1 MRPFRLGVLLLILG
15 LAPSGALAQKDK
27 NKNKNENKENDYH
40 SVLSEH
46 VLSSRL
52 SPPEHLGDY
61 VADGK
66 LRLRLRDAILLT
78 LENNSNI
85 RLEEVPVENQKFALL
100 ATYGPFDPS
109 LQSIFLANR
118 SSSPGYSQ
126 LQGVGV
132 SSNAILNFLTQ
143 SGQITYTQTFQTGTI
158 VQASLASAKNSTN
171 SGFYYFNPNFNTNL
185 SLQFTQPLLRNRGW
199 FPNRAPILIARRNL
213 QQSQAN
219 FEAQVSDIV
228 LQVITGYW
236 QVVQAKGNLE
246 VQQKSLQSAEA
257 SYQRDKRALE
267 LGALPPL
274 DIYRSESE
282 VASRRVQVIQA
293 EYELKHAED
302 SLRLIVG
309 ANQDPYYQA
318 LDLDL
323 TEKPEPVGALETAD
337 IETSLQQALK
347 NRPELAAVGY
357 ALANDDTSIRLAHNQ
372 LQPDLS
378 LQGSYQTAGLGGDQY
393 NLITNQ
399 LLARGGLVSSF
410 GQLFGFGYPS
420 YGATLTLNLPIRNR
434 SAQAN
439 LGTALVSRRG
449 DLYTQRNFREQIS
462 LEVRNAVHQLEQA
475 KLTLAAGETAVDLA
489 EKSRGAEQRKYEL
502 GEGTIFFVLEA
513 QTELAQAELARLQ
526 SQVGYQLAIAAVD
539 HATGNLLGPYQLEI
553 AGLTH

>member
-1 MRPFRLGVLLLILG
+1 MRRCRLGILLLILG
-15 LAPSGALAQKDK
+15 LAAPGALAQKQK
-27 NKNKNENKENDYH
+27 NKDNDYH
-40 SVLSEH
+40 SVLSQR
-46 VLSSRL
+46 VLSPQL
-52 SPPEHLGDY
+52 SPPERLRDY
-61 VADGK
+61 VVDGK
-66 LRLRLRDAILLT
+66 LQLRLRDAILLS
-78 LENNSNI
+78 LENNSSI
-85 RLEEVPVENQKFALL
+85 RLEETPVENQKFALL
-100 ATYGPFDPS
+100 GTYGPFDPK
-109 LQSIFLANR
+109 LQSIFSANR

-126 LQGVGV
+126 LQGVGI

-143 SGQITYTQTFQTGTI
+143 SGQLSYTQLFQTGTT
-158 VQASLASAKNSTN
+158 VEATLLSAKNSTN
-171 SGFYYFNPNFNTNL
+171 SGYYYVNPNFGTTL
-185 SLQFTQPLLRNRGW
+185 TLQFTQPLLRNRGL
-199 FPNRAPILIARRNL
+199 FPNRAPIVIARRNL
-213 QQSQAN
+213 QQSQAT
-219 FEAQVSDIV
+219 FRAQVSDTV
-228 LQVITGYW
+228 LQVVTEYW

-246 VQQKSLQSAEA
+246 VQQKSLESAEA

-293 EYELKHAED
+293 EYDLKHSED

-309 ANQDPYYQA
+309 ANQDAFFQA

-337 IETSLQQALK
+337 IETSLEQAWK

-378 LQGSYQTAGLGGDQY
+378 LGGSYQTAGLGGNQY
-393 NLITNQ
+393 DLITGQ
-399 LLARGGLVSSF
+399 LLARGGLGASF
-410 GQLFGFGYPS
+410 NQLFGFGYPS
-420 YGATLTLNLPIRNR
+420 YGATLTLNLPVKNR

-439 LGTALVSRRG
+439 LGIALVSRRS
-449 DLYTQRNFREQIS
+449 DLYAQRNFREQIA
-462 LEVRNAVHQLEQA
+462 LEVRDAVHQLEQA

-513 QTELAQAELARLQ
+513 QTELARAELARLQ

-539 HATGNLLGPYQLEI
+539 HATGNLLGPYLLEI
-553 AGLTH
+553 DGLTH